1 MSFAAIRIV
10 KNDGEEQTV
19 QVQQLEDNDLP
30 DRGIA
35 IDVEYSDVNFK
46 DGLCITGTLGLVET
60 FPVTAGIDIV
70 GTVTA
75 STDSSIGVGDLVT
88 VNGWGIGTSFDGGF
102 AQRARVDAAW
112 VTPVPKNIDSFTA
125 AAIGTAGYTAALA
138 VLALQNHYVTP
149 KSGPVLVTGTS
160 GGAGSVAVAL
170 LAALRYHV
178 VASTGRAA
186 EQTYLRG
193 LGAREVID
201 RAELSGAPQ
210 APVGAERWAGAI
222 DAVGSNTLGNVVAG
236 TNYGGTVAAFGL
248 AQGID
253 LPVTVLPFPTRNATL
268 AGINSVH
275 TPASQRSQAWQLL
288 ADTLERSV
296 ISTMTRTI
304 PLAGAIQTSID
315 TLSGKVKGRV
325 VVDVNA

>member
-1 MSFAAIRIV
+1 M
-10 KNDGEEQTV
+10 
-19 QVQQLEDNDLP
+19 
-30 DRGIA
+30 
-35 IDVEYSDVNFK
+35 
-46 DGLCITGTLGLVET
+46 
-60 FPVTAGIDIV
+60 
-70 GTVTA
+70 
-75 STDSSIGVGDLVT
+75 
-88 VNGWGIGTSFDGGF
+88 GIGTRFDGGF

-149 KSGPVLVTGTS
+149 KSGPVLVTGAS

-170 LAALRYHV
+170 LAALGYHV

-201 RAELSGAPQ
+201 RSELSGAPQ
-210 APVGAERWAGAI
+210 GPVGAERWAGAI

-236 TNYGGTVAAFGL
+236 TNYGATVAAL
-248 AQGID
+248 VWRRASISRSPSSR
-253 LPVTVLPFPTRNATL
+253 LSPVTSPLPGSTEFY
-268 AGINSVH
+268 
-275 TPASQRSQAWQLL
+275 TPAPQRSQAWQLL

-296 ISTMTRTI
+296 ISTMTRII

>member
-222 DAVGSNTLGNVVAG
+222 NAVGSNTLGNVVAG
-236 TNYGGTVAAFGL
+236 TKLRRHRRRVRLGPGHRSPGHRP
-248 AQGID
+248 
-253 LPVTVLPFPTRNATL
+253 PVPHP
-268 AGINSVH
+268 
-275 TPASQRSQAWQLL
+275 
-288 ADTLERSV
+288 
-296 ISTMTRTI
+296 
-304 PLAGAIQTSID
+304 
-315 TLSGKVKGRV
+315 
-325 VVDVNA
+325 

>member
-138 VLALQNHYVTP
+138 VLALLNHHVTP
-149 KSGPVLVTGTS
+149 KSGPVLVTGAS

-170 LAALRYHV
+170 LAALGYHV

-210 APVGAERWAGAI
+210 ARSVP
-222 DAVGSNTLGNVVAG
+222 N
-236 TNYGGTVAAFGL
+236 GGPARSTPSAATRSATSSPAL
-248 AQGID
+248 TTAAPSLRSAWPRASISRSPSSRSP
-253 LPVTVLPFPTRNATL
+253 PVTSPSPGSTQ
-268 AGINSVH
+268 S
-275 TPASQRSQAWQLL
+275 TPRP
-288 ADTLERSV
+288 RSV
-296 ISTMTRTI
+296 ARRGNCSRT
-304 PLAGAIQTSID
+304 PSSGA
-315 TLSGKVKGRV
+315 
-325 VVDVNA
+325 